1 MSERL
6 QNIAGLLAAA
16 YITWLLLFQQ
26 AAPPPPSRPTTLD
39 LKAFGVAGLHRWLDA
54 GQVPVQSWQQPWFDL
69 ADSTLPPEGNLLL
82 TTLPHDVHAADGE
95 VDALLEWVRQGN
107 TLIISAALNDTPA
120 WIMTYGNEMLDEI
133 ETLTGIPVTE
143 VEQEAHAGNTAA
155 VQLSGATL
163 YLDPVAGHP
172 LMTGVNELVF
182 FTDTRTEFWLPTLSE
197 ETPLLM
203 QAATER
209 STRAPGIWEIT
220 KGKGH
225 IIVLASSSLLSNKAL
240 QTEGNAQL
248 IRNLV
253 GLRLQEKGVW
263 LFDDYRLG
271 IGAFDDPSR
280 FYRDERLWHSIGF
293 LVAGWLI
300 YLLTT
305 GGRLTPPR
313 PTDPRPRLGDHIRAM
328 GGLLARKLD
337 KVAAGRQML
346 ATWTMEQRTA
356 DHDTTDPWS
365 RLDAQPSFDKDL
377 LAALKRDASLLAAG
391 KPVPL
396 RELHNRLR
404 KARQSTR

>member
-6 QNIAGLLAAA
+6 QNIAGLLAAV

-26 AAPPPPSRPTTLD
+26 SDPPPPSRPTTLD
-39 LKAFGVAGLHRWLDA
+39 LQDFGVAALHRWLDA
-54 GQVPVQSWQQPWFDL
+54 GQVPVRSWQLPWFDL
-69 ADSTLPPEGNLLL
+69 ADSTLASEGNLLL
-82 TTLPHDVHAADGE
+82 TTLPHDVHAAAGE

-107 TLIISAALNDTPA
+107 TLIINAALNDTPS
-120 WIMTYGNEMLDEI
+120 WIMAYGSEMLDEI
-133 ETLTGIPVTE
+133 ETLTGVPVTE
-143 VEQEAHAGNTAA
+143 VEQEEHAGNSPA
-155 VQLSGATL
+155 VRLSGTTL
-163 YLDPVAGHP
+163 YLDPVLGHP

-182 FTDTRTEFWLPTLSE
+182 FTDTSTEFWSPTLSE

-209 STRAPGIWEIT
+209 STNVPGIWEIPR
-220 KGKGH
+220 GKGH
-225 IIVLASSSLLSNKAL
+225 IIVMASSSLFSNKAL
-240 QTEGNAQL
+240 QNDGNAQL

-253 GLRLQEKGVW
+253 DLRLQGSGEW

-280 FYRDERLWHSIGF
+280 FYSDERLWHSIGF

-305 GGRLTPPR
+305 GGRLTKPR
-313 PTDPRPRLGDHIRAM
+313 PADSRPKLGDHIRAM

-337 KVAAGRQML
+337 KVTVGRQML
-346 ATWTMEQRTA
+346 ATWTKEQHAA
-356 DHDTTDPWS
+356 DNDPTDPWS
-365 RLDAQPSFDKDL
+365 RLDAQPTFDKDL
-377 LAALKRDASLLAAG
+377 LAALKRDASLLKAG
-391 KPVPL
+391 KSVPL
-396 RELHNRLR
+396 QELHNRLR